1 MRSPTLPGQARLER
15 GAALLA
21 LALCGALPAACDNTP
36 PQPPVAVQTDAPG
49 AQQAPQQAQPQAP
62 LVAPA
67 QAWLELPP
75 DHPLVERQAVRG
87 AAKPLVGDSAADQ
100 GALGDGKAVA
110 LLPDP
115 EYPGRPRKRMN
126 IDQLNAALL
135 QASGGLTWVV
145 AGKNQFEALAA
156 TLGKPDFADQVMEDL
171 SPSTIFA
178 KFLHD
183 AALNVCE
190 ALVAKDAKAAP
201 AERVFFVHAAPTAT
215 PGQDLAAVNANL
227 RYLLLRWHGR
237 QLAKDAPQLENWR
250 FLLASA
256 QKTASGAAP
265 AQAQA
270 GWQAV
275 CVALAT
281 HPAFYTY

>member
-1 MRSPTLPGQARLER
+1 MARPWHLR
-15 GAALLA
+15 TALFACTALLA
-21 LALCGALPAACDNTP
+21 GPALIACDNAA
-36 PQPPVAVQTDAPG
+36 PQPGTG
-49 AQQAPQQAQPQAP
+49 AQLPIHTAQTVPQAP
-62 LVAPA
+62 LVVTP

-75 DHPLVERQAVRG
+75 DHPLLEREPAGRQF
-87 AAKPLVGDSAADQ
+87 KPLVGDAPADP

-115 EYPGRPRKRMN
+115 EYPTRPRKRMN
-126 IDQLNAALL
+126 IDQLDAALL
-135 QASGGLTWVV
+135 QASGGFTWMV

-171 SPSTIFA
+171 TPSTIFQ

-190 ALVAKDAKAAP
+190 ALIAKDAKAKP
-201 AERVFFVHAAPTAT
+201 ADQVFFVHALPTAT
-215 PGQDLAAVNANL
+215 PAKDPAAVEQNL

-237 QLAKDAPQLENWR
+237 QLAKGAPQLENWR
-250 FLLASA
+250 FLLAGA
-256 QKTASGAAP
+256 QKTASGTAAV
-265 AQAQA
+265 QAQA

-281 HPAFYTY
+281 HPSFYTY